1 MQLFASDF
9 LNAEF
14 VLKNLGLFLIVVAV
28 GMPTLFTVRLVA
40 LAAGICG
47 VIFASIIVWEP
58 TILFWSAIFSI
69 VNLIY
74 IMLGRTRKF
83 GRALTRDEQLFHREA
98 VPMLTDSQTRMLL
111 SAAHWMKLGAG
122 DVLTQQ
128 GETSS
133 NLYFVA
139 AGTVNILVDGKKV
152 AECGPGDLVGE
163 IGVSTGQPAMATSVC
178 ATAVRCLE
186 FESERLYKLLDGR
199 TELLVAVETAVQSSL
214 RGKLQR
220 ANERALRR

>member
-14 VLKNLGLFLIVVAV
+14 VLKNLGLFLLVVAV
-28 GMPTLFTVRLVA
+28 GMPTLFTVRIVA

-47 VIFASIIVWEP
+47 IVYASLIVWEP
-58 TILFWSAIFSI
+58 AVLFWSAIFAL

-74 IMLGRTRKF
+74 ILLGRTRKF
-83 GRALTRDEQLFHREA
+83 GRALTKDEQLFHREA

-111 SAAHWMKLGAG
+111 SVAHWLKLGAG
-122 DVLTQQ
+122 DVLTRQ
-128 GETSS
+128 GETAG
-133 NLYFVA
+133 NLYFIA
-139 AGTVNILVDGKKV
+139 AGTVDISVDGKKV

-163 IGVSTGQPAMATSVC
+163 IGVSTGQPATATSVC
-178 ATAVRCLE
+178 SSIVRCLE
-186 FESERLYKLLDGR
+186 FDSDRLYRLLDGR

-214 RGKLQR
+214 REKLQR

>member
-14 VLKNLGLFLIVVAV
+14 VLKNLGLFLVVVAV

-47 VIFASIIVWEP
+47 VFFASVIVWEP
-58 TILFWSAIFSI
+58 AILFWSAIFVL
-69 VNLIY
+69 VNLVY
-74 IMLGRTRKF
+74 IVLGRTRKF
-83 GRALTRDEQLFHREA
+83 GRALTKDEQLFHKEA

-111 SAAHWMKLGAG
+111 SVAHWMKLGAG
-122 DVLTQQ
+122 DVLTRQ
-128 GETSS
+128 GETAG
-133 NLYFVA
+133 NLYFIA
-139 AGTVNILVDGKKV
+139 AGTVEIVVDGKKI
-152 AECGPGDLVGE
+152 AECDAGDLVGE
-163 IGVSTGQPAMATSVC
+163 IGVSTGQPATATSVC

-186 FESERLYKLLDGR
+186 FDADRLYRLLDGR

-214 RGKLQR
+214 REKLAR
-220 ANERALRR
+220 SNERAVRR

>member
-14 VLKNLGLFLIVVAV
+14 VLKNLGLFLLVVAV
-28 GMPTLFTVRLVA
+28 GMPTPFTVRLVA

-47 VIFASIIVWEP
+47 IIFASLVLYEP
-58 TILFWSAIFSI
+58 TVLIWSAIFVV

-74 IMLGRTRKF
+74 IQLGRTRKF

-111 SAAHWMKLGAG
+111 SAAQWMKLGGG
-122 DVLTQQ
+122 DVLTRQ
-128 GETSS
+128 GETSG
-133 NLYFVA
+133 NLYFIA
-139 AGTVNILVDGKKV
+139 AGSVDILVDGKKV

-163 IGVSTGQPAMATSVC
+163 IGVSTGQPATATSVC
-178 ATAVRCLE
+178 ATIVRCLE
-186 FESERLYKLLDGR
+186 FDSPRLYRLLDGR

-220 ANERALRR
+220 ANERALRP